1 MHNDKTFFL
10 ATKQQM
16 GYKSS
21 GSYAL
26 VVSEKKKT
34 LIDYYRKSRGV
45 GRSCRAK
52 KLDALRRLLIGK
64 AITSGTDFDFDLRIA
79 FRDITDT
86 LAFRLLD
93 I

>member
-1 MHNDKTFFL
+1 
-10 ATKQQM
+10 M
-16 GYKSS
+16 GHRSS

-34 LIDYYRKSRGV
+34 LIDYCRQSRGV
-45 GRSCRAK
+45 GRSYRTQ

-64 AITSGTDFDFDLRIA
+64 AIASRTDFDSDLRIA

-86 LAFRLLD
+86 LTFGLLD